1 MGDPM
6 ETGNKEVVI
15 VTRRICAQIRGS
27 MEKFQRDG
35 KGSASWMPANG
46 RHGDIF
52 GVSDLFEAGIDS
64 QTASG
69 ALANA
74 LVHKIT
80 ILEQKN
86 EFPLN
91 LGVSIASIP
100 MEECTKSGHKYAA
113 TSFSNSHSTFP
124 LVVYEAGDTS
134 EGLEWRTKYPE
145 YNASNLDKH
154 GILEVNGQPFVFCDK
169 GHPVIDLLRQNVEM
183 LNSDI
188 DKQTLID
195 GQYYKIT
202 RQVLST
208 CCNTLRSK
216 VLNKQSTR
224 DLNNFSVQISRLG
237 EDNWVNQ
244 KANDDIMQL
253 VPRDI
258 IRENDPKKIA
268 AEIADIVKR
277 PYTYSARIEIQ
288 YEMTL

>member
-1 MGDPM
+1 M
-6 ETGNKEVVI
+6 
-15 VTRRICAQIRGS
+15 
-27 MEKFQRDG
+27 
-35 KGSASWMPANG
+35 
-46 RHGDIF
+46 
-52 GVSDLFEAGIDS
+52 
-64 QTASG
+64 
-69 ALANA
+69 
-74 LVHKIT
+74 
-80 ILEQKN
+80 
-86 EFPLN
+86 
-91 LGVSIASIP
+91 
-100 MEECTKSGHKYAA
+100 
-113 TSFSNSHSTFP
+113 
-124 LVVYEAGDTS
+124 
-134 EGLEWRTKYPE
+134 
-145 YNASNLDKH
+145 
-154 GILEVNGQPFVFCDK
+154 NGQPFVFCDK

-258 IRENDPKKIA
+258 IRENDPKKLA